1 MKNVSK
7 THQLNDSK
15 TTKKQG
21 KANSSSEI
29 QKKEKFFSI
38 GIYILIMI
46 ITIALMLILFNVLL

>member
-15 TTKKQG
+15 ITKKES
-21 KANSSSEI
+21 KADSSSEI
-29 QKKEKFFSI
+29 QRKEKFFSI

-46 ITIALMLILFNVLL
+46 ITIAMMLILFNVLL

>member
-7 THQLNDSK
+7 THQLHDSK
-15 TTKKQG
+15 TPKREG
-21 KANSSSEI
+21 KADSSSEI
-29 QKKEKFFSI
+29 QRKEKFFSI